1 MLKKIFKKISLLL
14 KIKMKKLLNNVKK
27 EIPTIYVQLIFEKI
41 LEFSIKLFL
50 FIYSLFYLFIN
61 LILII

>member
-1 MLKKIFKKISLLL
+1 
-14 KIKMKKLLNNVKK
+14 MKKLLNNVKK
-27 EIPTIYVQLIFEKI
+27 EIRTIYVQLIFEKI

-61 LILII
+61 LIIII